1 MTESVEASTGQ
12 FEEDSLISTDQS
24 LLTTD
29 QLSHSSSVASDTVN
43 SEKIDSYINELKTN
57 YDFDNSGKDIYECDS
72 DSANKSDSDNKV
84 VISPPGSKPGLKS
97 QESEELDSFGMDLS
111 EVGIN

>member
-72 DSANKSDSDNKV
+72 DSDNKV